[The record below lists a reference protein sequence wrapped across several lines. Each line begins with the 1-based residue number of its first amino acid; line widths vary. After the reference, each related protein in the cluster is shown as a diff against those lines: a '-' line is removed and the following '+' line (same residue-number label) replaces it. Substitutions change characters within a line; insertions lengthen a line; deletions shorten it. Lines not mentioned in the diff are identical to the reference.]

1 MANHN
6 NYANDRDLM
15 MEAYASVRGE
25 VPATS
30 TTAMPRMLN
39 EAHCDEEHKG
49 KVKFTLQG
57 VGGYHGQ
64 TLAGDG
70 ETFDS
75 LEEVCAAAGVD
86 VEECKKAELWDDMG
100 DGTKEFGVD
109 EDTVII
115 MHAEDAEGK
124 YPAEDGGCAAHS
136 DEEHSELFAKIDQDV
151 SNGVGR
157 AELEGN
163 YGKEAVAAYI
173 KWGEE
178 TNRFEGEMED
188 EEHSED
194 DKEPIA
200 LVEKHMALVKE
211 HLNAAGMVAG
221 DAASPA
227 VNKVAGKL
235 GADIQEELHH
245 FMDNFGE

>member
-86 VEECKKAELWDDMG
+86 IEDCKNDELWFDMG

-136 DEEHSELFAKIDQDV
+136 DEEHSE
-151 SNGVGR
+151 
-157 AELEGN
+157 
-163 YGKEAVAAYI
+163 
-173 KWGEE
+173 
-178 TNRFEGEMED
+178 D
-188 EEHSED
+188 EEHSDD

-200 LVEKHMALVKE
+200 LVEKHMALVKK

>member
-115 MHAEDAEGK
+115 MHFEDAEGK
-124 YPAEDGGCAAHS
+124 YPAEDSSCMS
-136 DEEHSELFAKIDQDV
+136 DEEHLP
-151 SNGVGR
+151 
-157 AELEGN
+157 AEDGSC
-163 YGKEAVAAYI
+163 AAH
-173 KWGEE
+173 
-178 TNRFEGEMED
+178 ED

-211 HLNAAGMVAG
+211 HLNAAGMVAA

>member
-15 MEAYASVRGE
+15 MEAYASVKGE

-30 TTAMPRMLN
+30 STAMPRMFN

-136 DEEHSELFAKIDQDV
+136 DEEHSE
-151 SNGVGR
+151 
-157 AELEGN
+157 
-163 YGKEAVAAYI
+163 
-173 KWGEE
+173 
-178 TNRFEGEMED
+178 D
-188 EEHSED
+188 EEHSDED
-194 DKEPIA
+194 VEQMCKEWLKKKWLSFKA
-200 LVEKHMALVKE
+200 E
-211 HLNAAGMVAG
+211 HSEGHEGADELNDAGMLNNWEEVMREYVS
-221 DAASPA
+221 DW
-227 VNKVAGKL
+227 VEEVV
-235 GADIQEELHH
+235 EELS
-245 FMDNFGE
+245 